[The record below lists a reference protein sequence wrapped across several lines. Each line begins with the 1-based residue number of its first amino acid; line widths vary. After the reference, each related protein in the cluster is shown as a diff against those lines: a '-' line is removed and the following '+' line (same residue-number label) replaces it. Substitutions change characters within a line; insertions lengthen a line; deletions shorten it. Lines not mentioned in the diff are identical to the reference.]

1 MMIFFVVVVV
11 RAVVVAVGSVAGGA
25 DGFAHPKGEDQNLN
39 TVVSSPSPV
48 HVQTD

>member
-1 MMIFFVVVVV
+1 MIVVVVVVV
-11 RAVVVAVGSVAGGA
+11 RLFVRWSRSVRWPVGQMDS
-25 DGFAHPKGEDQNLN
+25 HPKGEDQNLN